1 MTNEVA
7 SSLAETAPKIGKPI
21 HSIITR
27 LTAWYALVTLL
38 ILLLLGMSVES
49 TLRSTLIK
57 NADHDQMWFVQN
69 VFLPRASRAA
79 TPADIVTRRM
89 VERLQRPSDA
99 HTPTDLLM
107 SKLWPRVLNLNG
119 NPLSPNLLPDTAID
133 PKAFQAGATG
143 KTVTTDIEIDGR
155 QVRVVTAPIFQ
166 NGHQVGVLQNARPLL
181 DDERQEDLTSVMT
194 SMRSF
199 VWIAVIISTIT
210 ALFLTGRAI
219 CPIRTITA
227 SASRIGSDYLSA
239 RLDVQGKDE
248 FADLASTFNG
258 MLDRLEDGFK
268 KMEQAYEQQR
278 RFTGDASHELRT
290 PLTIIKAN
298 ASLALSNAKTPEEYV
313 AALKTIDSAADRTNR
328 LIQDLLLLARADA
341 GQIEI
346 DKRDVTVREIV
357 QSAMSHIDLT
367 DSDQSAMVELREIPT
382 SLMIFANS
390 DMVIRIVDNLV
401 SNSLRHTP
409 ATGSVTISADKAD
422 TGNFAR
428 IRVQD
433 SGEGISAEH
442 LPFLMD
448 RFYRADKS
456 RIRKMGGTGLGLAIC
471 KSIVDLHN
479 GKILVQSEPGKGTTV
494 DVYLPIPSEKDN
506 DKKLNDLVK
515 SQPADF
521 TMNGSSASFNTQ
533 QQVSASK

>member
-1 MTNEVA
+1 
-7 SSLAETAPKIGKPI
+7 
-21 HSIITR
+21 
-27 LTAWYALVTLL
+27 
-38 ILLLLGMSVES
+38 
-49 TLRSTLIK
+49 
-57 NADHDQMWFVQN
+57 
-69 VFLPRASRAA
+69 
-79 TPADIVTRRM
+79 
-89 VERLQRPSDA
+89 
-99 HTPTDLLM
+99 
-107 SKLWPRVLNLNG
+107 
-119 NPLSPNLLPDTAID
+119 
-133 PKAFQAGATG
+133 
-143 KTVTTDIEIDGR
+143 
-155 QVRVVTAPIFQ
+155 
-166 NGHQVGVLQNARPLL
+166 
-181 DDERQEDLTSVMT
+181 
-194 SMRSF
+194 